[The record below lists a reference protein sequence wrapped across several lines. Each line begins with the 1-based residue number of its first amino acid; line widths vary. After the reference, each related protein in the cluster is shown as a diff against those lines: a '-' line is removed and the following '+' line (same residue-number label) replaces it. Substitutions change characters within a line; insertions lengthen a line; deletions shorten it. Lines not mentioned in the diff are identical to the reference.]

1 MDKPIPKLKAYNVQ
15 GNEYGTIVFA
25 LHNVVARREGANE
38 LNIEFEDVE
47 SCRHIPELDSY
58 ADVKGGVPMKVLV
71 EEHEWSQECGY
82 CERRV
87 YADCEQRIWITDNQ
101 VCCDVECAARR
112 ENWHRQVGI
121 KED

>member
-15 GNEYGTIVFA
+15 GNEYGTIVFS
-25 LHNVVARREGANE
+25 LHNVVARREGAEE

-47 SCRHIPELDSY
+47 SCRRIPELDGY
-58 ADVKGGVPMKVLV
+58 ANVDGGVPMKVLV
-71 EEHEWSQECGY
+71 EEHGWMQECGY

-87 YADCEQRIWITDNQ
+87 YSDCENRIWITDNQ
-101 VCCDVECAARR
+101 VCCDIECAAKR